1 MTVQPRRR
9 ESPDITADPPRLLE
23 LGRRSAG
30 HRARRD
36 VVDVVG
42 VLLIV
47 IPVGIWLAQ
56 GGVAGVNDLR
66 SGVHS
71 LGVFCG
77 LVGTALL
84 CEMLLLAARI
94 PYVDHSIGHDRA
106 ILRHRQLNVSMI
118 TLLICHGIFLV
129 LANAT
134 ALTGGLVGELWMLAS
149 VRDTA
154 LAVVSIFLFGL
165 VGLSS
170 AAAVRLKLPREV
182 WHGVHLV
189 SYIAV
194 LAAIPH
200 QFTAGQVFA
209 QGPARWYW
217 ATMLLV
223 SVFCLVC
230 WRMILPVVTSWRQR
244 LVVSRVQHIAPD
256 VTCIEMTGSR
266 LGELDVRAGQFL
278 SFRFLAPGLWTHA
291 HPFSASASVRNH
303 RLRITVRALGRGTR
317 ALQQVRNGTPVF
329 IQGPYGV
336 FGERARSQPGLVL
349 VGAGVG
355 IAPIR
360 ALLEEAQ
367 VLPGRA
373 LVVLRA
379 SRPQELYLYDEIAQ
393 LCRRRHV
400 GLVTVVGHHARGSW
414 VSVSQPGL
422 RLGNLAPW
430 ILHSDVYVCGPEG
443 FMDAVHADA
452 RACGLPDEQ
461 FHDERFGL

>member
-1 MTVQPRRR
+1 MTVQTRPNPSIEAPGLLRLRRR
-9 ESPDITADPPRLLE
+9 S
-23 LGRRSAG
+23 RSF
-30 HRARRD
+30 RARRD

-42 VLLIV
+42 VLFV
-47 IPVGIWLAQ
+47 VMPVGIWLAQ
-56 GGVAGVNDLR
+56 GGANGLTDLR
-66 SGVHS
+66 SGLHAM
-71 LGVFCG
+71 GVLCG

-118 TLLICHGIFLV
+118 TLLVCHGVFLV
-129 LANAT
+129 LANAS
-134 ALTGGLVGELWMLAS
+134 ALTGGVLGELWMLAS

-154 LAVVSIFLFGL
+154 LAIVSMGLFAL

-170 AAAVRLKLPREV
+170 AAAVRLRLPREV

-200 QFTAGQVFA
+200 QFTTGQVFA

-217 ATMLLV
+217 AAMFLACF
-223 SVFCLVC
+223 FCLVR
-230 WRMILPVVTSWRQR
+230 WRMVLPLVTSWQQR
-244 LVVSRVQHIAPD
+244 LVVSRLQHIAPD
-256 VTCIEMTGSR
+256 VTCIEMTGGR
-266 LGELDVRAGQFL
+266 LDELDVRAGQFL
-278 SFRFLAPGLWTHA
+278 SFRFLAPRLWTHA
-291 HPFSASASVRNH
+291 HPFSVSAAVRNN

-317 ALQQVRNGTPVF
+317 ALQRVSEGTPVF
-329 IQGPYGV
+329 IQGPYGI

-367 VLPGRA
+367 VIPDLT

-379 SRPQELYLYDEIAQ
+379 SRPQELFLYDEIAH
-393 LCRRRHV
+393 LCRLRGAR
-400 GLVTVVGHHARGSW
+400 LVTVVGHHARGRWS
-414 VSVSQPGL
+414 SVSQPRL
-422 RLGNLAPW
+422 RLVDLAPW
-430 ILHSDVYVCGPEG
+430 IRESDVFVCGPAG

-452 RACGLPDEQ
+452 RACGLPDDQ

>member
-1 MTVQPRRR
+1 M
-9 ESPDITADPPRLLE
+9 I
-23 LGRRSAG
+23 
-30 HRARRD
+30 
-36 VVDVVG
+36 G
-42 VLLIV
+42 VLFV
-47 IPVGIWLAQ
+47 VMPVGIWLTE
-56 GGVAGVNDLR
+56 GGANGLTDLQSGLHAMGVL
-66 SGVHS
+66 
-71 LGVFCG
+71 CG

-118 TLLICHGIFLV
+118 TLLVCHGVFLV
-129 LANAT
+129 LANAS
-134 ALTGGLVGELWMLAS
+134 ALTGGVIGELWMLAS

-154 LAVVSIFLFGL
+154 LAIVSIGLFGL

-170 AAAVRLKLPREV
+170 AAAVRLRLPREV

-189 SYIAV
+189 SYAAV

-200 QFTAGQVFA
+200 QFSTGQVFA

-217 ATMLLV
+217 GAMFLACF
-223 SVFCLVC
+223 FCLVR
-230 WRMILPVVTSWRQR
+230 WRMVQPVVTSWQQR
-244 LVVSRVQHIAPD
+244 LVVSRVRHIAPD
-256 VTCIEMTGSR
+256 VVCIDMTGAR
-266 LGELDVRAGQFL
+266 LDELDVSAGQFL
-278 SFRFLAPGLWTHA
+278 SFRFLAPRLWTHA
-291 HPFSASASVRNH
+291 HPFSVSAGVRDH
-303 RLRITVRALGRGTR
+303 QLRITVRALGRGTR
-317 ALQQVRNGTPVF
+317 ALQQVRGGTPVF

-393 LCRRRHV
+393 LCRQRHV
-400 GLVTVVGHHARGSW
+400 DLVTVVGHHARGRWS
-414 VSVSQPGL
+414 SVSQPWL
-422 RLGNLAPW
+422 SLADLAPW
-430 ILHSDVYVCGPEG
+430 IRQSDVYVCGPEG
-443 FMDAVHADA
+443 FMDAVQADA
-452 RACGLPDEQ
+452 RACGLPDDQ